1 MAAKFEVSKDH
12 AGKFRFHLKAPNCE
26 MIIAASQ
33 GYETKAN
40 AEQGIEAIK
49 THAPSAAV
57 EDHSG
62 WHLSASVSRAGEVG
76 MAAVSD

>member
-1 MAAKFEVSKDH
+1 M
-12 AGKFRFHLKAPNCE
+12 
-26 MIIAASQ
+26 AASQ

-57 EDHSG
+57 EYHSG

-76 MAAVSD
+76 MAAASD